1 MTTDN
6 SEPEEPDHVAE
17 LARIIY
23 DQMNIEPRHMNVA
36 IKMAKSYMTQI
47 RRYLVEEGL
56 RSSESEGPVNSAV
69 TE

>member
-1 MTTDN
+1 
-6 SEPEEPDHVAE
+6 
-17 LARIIY
+17 
-23 DQMNIEPRHMNVA
+23 MNVA

-56 RSSESEGPVNSAV
+56 RSPEGDDSAGQRDV